1 MRVSTIIILAI
12 IVMAA
17 STFAQP
23 RECRHACKMD
33 AHGVVISINANS
45 PIAMIEPGA
54 NS

>member
-17 STFAQP
+17 STLAQP
-23 RECRHACKMD
+23 RECRHTCKMD
-33 AHGVVISINANS
+33 ANGVVVSVNANG
-45 PIAMIEPGA
+45 PVAAIEPGS